1 MNAVQIKKYQKKIET
16 DVVEIPIPQIGDQEV
31 LVKLK
36 VAAVNHL
43 EILNITGSVQL
54 IQDYDMPLT
63 IGNELTGVIS
73 EVGKL
78 VSGFKKGDTV
88 YTRLPLD
95 KIGAFAEYVAAF
107 RQSPLSFRAF
117 CKMVSPLKYMLGLF
131 SVIMNGAYFSTESG

>member
-1 MNAVQIKKYQKKIET
+1 MKAVQIKKYSKKIET
-16 DVVEIPIPQIGDQEV
+16 EVVEIPIPEIGDHEV
-31 LVKLK
+31 LVKVK

-43 EILNITGSVQL
+43 EILNITGSVKL

-78 VSGFKKGDTV
+78 VSGFKKSDTV

-95 KIGAFAEYVAAF
+95 KIGAFAEYVAVDTKAIWHLPKNLDF
-107 RQSPLSFRAF
+107 VTGAVF
-117 CKMVSPLKYMLGLF
+117 LF
-131 SVIMNGAYFSTESG
+131 GVRINCMCQYFV

>member
-1 MNAVQIKKYQKKIET
+1 MKAVQINKYSKKIET
-16 DVVEIPIPQIGDQEV
+16 EVVEIPIPEIGDHEV
-31 LVKLK
+31 LVKVK

-43 EILNITGSVQL
+43 EILNITGSVKL

-95 KIGAFAEYVAAF
+95 KIGAFAEYVAF
-107 RQSPLSFRAF
+107 L
-117 CKMVSPLKYMLGLF
+117 Y
-131 SVIMNGAYFSTESG
+131 IY

>member
-1 MNAVQIKKYQKKIET
+1 MKAVQIKKYSKKIET
-16 DVVEIPIPQIGDQEV
+16 EVVEIPIPEIGDHEV
-31 LVKLK
+31 LVKVK

-43 EILNITGSVQL
+43 EILNITGSVKL

-88 YTRLPLD
+88 YTRLPLG
-95 KIGAFAEYVAAF
+95 KIGAFAEYVAF
-107 RQSPLSFRAF
+107 L
-117 CKMVSPLKYMLGLF
+117 Y
-131 SVIMNGAYFSTESG
+131 IY